1 MSQPL
6 AKTSRFLLSALLFL
20 FPLFFLTITQEFYNT
35 NKFYLLGFGSLAAGV
50 IVVFNFLSAKK
61 LSWKKTIFDGALPLF
76 LIAYG
81 ISILLMSPN
90 KYQALI
96 NPVSGLGIM
105 VFFSFLFFLFS
116 QEEEGVDFDRF
127 MRLMTI
133 PVVLI
138 SLITISFFFNPF
150 ANVNL
155 PSYLQF
161 LKSQTFSPIGGQLEL
176 AVFLGFFVAVGLTK
190 LFKHAREHISRL
202 RWEFPLFVLTLI
214 AFLLTAYVVVK
225 PAPQSANSILQSL
238 PPASVSWFAAVE
250 TLKKPMTALFGV
262 GPDNFTTIFTAV
274 KPADYNASQFWNIN
288 FNQSASAILQLW
300 TETGLLGLVAFGS
313 IVMILLREWSKMKPY
328 EQAGLAYVM
337 VMLLILPVSLMS
349 LFLFFM
355 LLVAVNS
362 KHIHERKNE
371 FSVSHL
377 TPVYLGVGIVSFM
390 LLGGAGYYLGKAY
403 AAEWY
408 FKQSLNALAA
418 NDARTVYENQ
428 RNAVLANPYIERF
441 RINFAQLNLLI
452 ANNIASK
459 KPEEL
464 TDQDRQ
470 NIAQGIQTA
479 IAEAK
484 AAVSLNPQRATNWEN
499 LAAIYRNIINAAQGA
514 DVWTIS
520 SYQRAIVAD
529 PQNPSHRLNL
539 GGVYYSLGNFD
550 EAQRFFEQTV
560 SLKQDWANAHYN
572 LAWTLFQKKNYPGAV
587 AEMQNVTTLVS
598 AASDDYKIVQK
609 DLEEFKT
616 YLPKQEVSQ
625 EEVKPENLTLP
636 VNPQPEI
643 SPKIQLPEDASPEA
657 R

>member
-1 MSQPL
+1 MSHSL
-6 AKTSRFLLSALLFL
+6 SKTSRFLLSTLVIL
-20 FPLFFLTITQEFYNT
+20 FPLFFLPVTQEFYNT
-35 NKFYLLGFGSLAAGV
+35 NKFYLLGFGSLAAG
-50 IVVFNFLSAKK
+50 IVTVFHFLSSKK
-61 LSWKKTIFDGALPLF
+61 LSWKKTLFDGALPLL

-81 ISILLMSPN
+81 ISVLLMSPN
-90 KYQALI
+90 KYQALV
-96 NPVSGLGIM
+96 NPVGGLGII

-116 QEEEGVDFDRF
+116 QEDEGMNFDRVVG
-127 MRLMTI
+127 LMTV
-133 PVVLI
+133 PAVLI
-138 SLITISFFFNPF
+138 SLMAVTFFFNPF
-150 ANVNL
+150 ATINL

-161 LKSQTFSPIGGQLEL
+161 LKSATFTPLGGQLEL
-176 AVFLGFFVAVGLTK
+176 AVFLGFFVVVGLTK
-190 LFKHAREHISRL
+190 LFKHSREHASRL
-202 RWEFPLFVLTLI
+202 RLEFLLFILTFI
-214 AFLLTAYVVVK
+214 AFLLTAYTVVK
-225 PAPQSANSILQSL
+225 PVAQSANILQSL

-262 GPDNFTTIFTAV
+262 GPDNFGTIFTAV
-274 KPADYNASQFWNIN
+274 KPPEYNASLFWNIN

-300 TETGLLGLVAFGS
+300 TETGLLGLIAFGF
-313 IVMILLREWSKMKPY
+313 IIMILLREWSKMKPY
-328 EQAGLAYVM
+328 EQASIAYVLA
-337 VMLLILPVSLMS
+337 VLLVLPVSPTS

-355 LLVAVNS
+355 LLVAVNNQFV
-362 KHIHERKNE
+362 HQRKSE

-377 TPVYLGVGIVSFM
+377 VPVYLGVGIVSFI
-390 LLGGAGYYLGKAY
+390 LLGGTGYYLGKAY
-403 AAEWY
+403 TAELY
-408 FKQSLNALAA
+408 FKQSLDALVT

-428 RNAVLANPYIERF
+428 RNAVLMNPYIERF

-452 ANNIASK
+452 ANNLASK
-459 KPEEL
+459 KPEET
-464 TDQDRQ
+464 TDQDKQ

-484 AAVSLNPQRATNWEN
+484 AAISLNPQRATNWEN

-560 SLKQDWANAHYN
+560 SLKADWANAHYN

-587 AEMQNVTTLVS
+587 AEMQNVLTLVN
-598 AASDDYKIVQK
+598 AASGDYKVVQK
-609 DLEEFKT
+609 DLEEFKK
-616 YLPKQEVSQ
+616 YLPKQEANQ
-625 EEVKPENLTLP
+625 GEVKPENLALP
-636 VNPQPEI
+636 VKPKPEI
-643 SPKIQLPEDASPEA
+643 SPKIKLPGEASPEA